1 MTSLN
6 MKKRVTPL
14 LLAAILL
21 AGTIA
26 APGSVLAEQSGGFT
40 LKDGEPGYYAL
51 QTMQYLS
58 STIGTRVA
66 GSEAEAKAGEFILQ
80 EFGKIGL
87 SAQMQPFDY
96 TDDNGQT
103 VHSANVVATLP
114 GKSTRVLYVGA
125 HYDSVGVSHGA
136 DDNASGVSVML
147 EAAKAVLK
155 SDIPYTI
162 KFLAFGSEEVG
173 LVGSNYYV
181 SQMSSDEINNAIAM
195 INLDS
200 LAVGDHMHIYGNSG
214 TDGFVREL
222 GLNIA
227 EQLKLNITTQTGLNP
242 LYPAGTTIDA
252 SDHVAF
258 KYAGIPYGYLEAT
271 NWELGDMDGYTQT
284 EKDGEIWHTPKDT
297 TDYIAANYPG
307 RIEEHL
313 SSFTRLL
320 TQMLLEM
327 KEPLAGPAFSDIS
340 GTAWAVDAID
350 SLASMD
356 IVLGDRDN
364 QFHPNRQVTR
374 AEFVAMLARGLGLLD
389 PTATVQ
395 FSDVQPGDW
404 YYPYIASVV
413 QWKLAKGNGNG
424 TFNPNSPITREQM
437 AVLAANVLEVYGQD
451 SKSKDP
457 GAALAKYKDQS
468 NISGYAQDAVA
479 IISELQIMQGMP
491 GSTFAPQ
498 KAVTRAEAA
507 VMLHN
512 LLFPQ

>member
-1 MTSLN
+1 M
-6 MKKRVTPL
+6 
-14 LLAAILL
+14 LAALLL
-21 AGTIA
+21 AGTITVPSVFA
-26 APGSVLAEQSGGFT
+26 EGSSEFT
-40 LKDGEPGYYAL
+40 LKEGDPGYYAL

-58 STIGTRVA
+58 STIGTRVS
-66 GSEAEAKAGEFILQ
+66 GSEGEAKAGVFILQ

-96 TDDNGQT
+96 TNEDGQT

-114 GKSTRVLYVGA
+114 GKSSRVLYVGA
-125 HYDSVGVSHGA
+125 HYDSVDVSKGA

-155 SDIPYTI
+155 SDVPYTM
-162 KFLAFGSEEVG
+162 KFLAFGSEEAG

-181 SQMSSDEINNAIAM
+181 SQLSPEEIGNAVAM

-222 GLNIA
+222 GLDIA
-227 EQLKLNITTQTGLNP
+227 DRLNLNITTQTGLNP

-271 NWELGDMDGYTQT
+271 NWELGLKDGYTQT

-297 TDYIAANYPG
+297 LDYIATNYPG

-320 TQMLLEM
+320 TQLLLEM
-327 KEPLAGPAFSDIS
+327 KEPPKGLPFTDIS
-340 GTAWAVDAID
+340 ATPWAIHAIE
-350 SLASMD
+350 SLASKD
-356 IVLGDRDN
+356 IVLGDSDN
-364 QFHPNRQVTR
+364 SFHPRQQVTR

-395 FSDVQPGDW
+395 FADVSPQAW
-404 YYPYIASVV
+404 YFPYIASLAK
-413 QWKLAKGNGNG
+413 WKLVQGSGNG
-424 TFNPNSPITREQM
+424 TFNPNAPITREQM
-437 AVLAANVLEVYGQD
+437 AVLAANVLEAYEEI
-451 SKSKDP
+451 SKAEDP
-457 GAALAKYKDQS
+457 ETALAKYKDRLS
-468 NISGYAQDAVA
+468 IAGYAQSAVA
-479 IISELQIMQGMP
+479 LVTEQQIMQGMQ
-491 GSTFAPQ
+491 GSLFAPRE
-498 KAVTRAEAA
+498 AVTRAEAA
-507 VMLHN
+507 VMLQN
-512 LLFPQ
+512 LLYPQ